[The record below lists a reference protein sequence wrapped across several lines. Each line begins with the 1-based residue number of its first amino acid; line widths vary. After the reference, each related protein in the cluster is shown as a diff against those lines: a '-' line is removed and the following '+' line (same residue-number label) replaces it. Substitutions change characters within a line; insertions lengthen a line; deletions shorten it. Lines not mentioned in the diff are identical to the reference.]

1 MVANA
6 EPGWAWVAADRTTK
20 GGDVEYKVA
29 ATVLAVLGAGS
40 TAGCMSASE
49 HRAAVEEPAGERL
62 TVGTV
67 QKEIRVGMSGAEVA
81 GVLGSP
87 NIVSTDEE
95 RREVWIYDKI
105 ATDSA
110 YSSSSGGVAALILG
124 GSGSVGG
131 GAAGTVN
138 QSAGAASTSQ
148 RTLTVIVKFDNDK
161 KVRDFAYH
169 TSRF

>member
-1 MVANA
+1 MPA
-6 EPGWAWVAADRTTK
+6 RSF
-20 GGDVEYKVA
+20 
-29 ATVLAVLGAGS
+29 AVLVLTAA

-49 HRAAVEEPAGERL
+49 HRAQVEDTSGDRL

-81 GVLGSP
+81 AVLGSP

-105 ATDSA
+105 ATDTA
-110 YSSSSGGVAALILG
+110 YSSSSGGINTLILG
-124 GSGSVGG
+124 GGGSVGG
-131 GAAGTVN
+131 AVGGNAG

-148 RTLTVIVKFDNDK
+148 RTLTVIIKFDADK

>member
-1 MVANA
+1 MSRINSILTIVVVA
-6 EPGWAWVAADRTTK
+6 V
-20 GGDVEYKVA
+20 
-29 ATVLAVLGAGS
+29 VLPVS
-40 TAGCMSASE
+40 GCMTASQ
-49 HRAAVEEPAGERL
+49 HRADVEEPAGDRL

-67 QKEIRVGMSGAEVA
+67 QKEVRVGMSGAEVA

-105 ATDSA
+105 STDVA
-110 YSSSSGGVAALILG
+110 YSTSSGGLAALVLG
-124 GSGSVGG
+124 GGSSVGG
-131 GAAGTVN
+131 GVGGSASR
-138 QSAGAASTSQ
+138 SAGAASSSQ
-148 RTLTVIVKFDNDK
+148 KTLTVIIKFDNEK

>member
-1 MVANA
+1 MLRASA
-6 EPGWAWVAADRTTK
+6 
-20 GGDVEYKVA
+20 
-29 ATVLAVLGAGS
+29 LALVNLLLLS
-40 TAGCMSASE
+40 GCMSASE
-49 HRAAVEEPAGERL
+49 HRADVSNPAADRV

-105 ATDSA
+105 STDVA
-110 YSSSSGGVAALILG
+110 YSTSSGGIAALILG

-131 GAAGTVN
+131 GAAGNVGR
-138 QSAGAASTSQ
+138 SAGATSTSQ
-148 RTLTVIVKFDNDK
+148 KTLTVIIKFDDAK

-169 TSRF
+169 TSSF